1 MTKSQVYYYEDVVFQ
16 MELNLQDIR
25 RDLIQL
31 LEEYKFK
38 DCLACNRLKCCCS
51 VPSRSTTISI
61 TSSDSALPDDSE
73 LGSKDMYYYNAAPP
87 ADTLPKPRWPQ
98 NTTSNEHAKT
108 SARKTSITS
117 LNNWIKASIPN
128 VNQSNSRV
136 SFPVPRK
143 VLDHVN
149 YSWPPFPKSIWSDER
164 LKETT
169 ERERNLCNEPE
180 GDGNSSVEAF
190 FKYFSGNRPISK
202 NAFAC

>member
-1 MTKSQVYYYEDVVFQ
+1 MKKSQAYYYEDVVFQ
-16 MELNLQDIR
+16 MDLNLQDVR

-38 DCLACNRLKCCCS
+38 DCLSCNRLKCCCS
-51 VPSRSTTISI
+51 TTSRSTTISV

-73 LGSKDMYYYNAAPP
+73 PGSKDMYYYNAAPP

-98 NTTSNEHAKT
+98 NTASNEHAKP
-108 SARKTSITS
+108 SPHKASIKS

-128 VNQSNSRV
+128 VTQSTSRV

-149 YSWPPFPKSIWSDER
+149 YSWPPFPKSIWSDEK

-169 ERERNLCNEPE
+169 DRERILFNERE
-180 GDGNSSVEAF
+180 GDANSSVEAF
-190 FKYFSGNRPISK
+190 FKYFSGNRNISK